1 MTALFVLSSPC
12 VWYSA
17 TMNEPTERIPLQRR
31 QLVIVS
37 MLLSREI
44 IEFTVCWC
52 AAVSCY
58 PAQGQAHA
66 RADRACASVSM
77 IVARTARTVLV
88 RVVRTR
94 CAVLRWYVCGVEL
107 VALGARSLGA
117 LLGERVVLVPVR
129 TSTLFGARRTLSR
142 RALRLLRRGARVLRF
157 VLGARCG
164 LGHSVVLLAVG
175 ALAALHETRQDKRNK
190 HAAQYS

>member
-1 MTALFVLSSPC
+1 
-12 VWYSA
+12 
-17 TMNEPTERIPLQRR
+17 
-31 QLVIVS
+31 
-37 MLLSREI
+37 
-44 IEFTVCWC
+44 
-52 AAVSCY
+52 
-58 PAQGQAHA
+58 
-66 RADRACASVSM
+66 M

-142 RALRLLRRGARVLRF
+142 RALRLLRRGARVLRCA
-157 VLGARCG
+157 VSGRSSSGVTRNATRQAQQARRTIQLAWCVRAASTGRVGIVARGAPRGVRVLHSLGARRR
-164 LGHSVVLLAVG
+164 LSVCCSSGAWCCLLADNLIRVS
-175 ALAALHETRQDKRNK
+175 L
-190 HAAQYS
+190 